1 MRLRFRYDLCPMTR
15 PLRADAERNRRKLLD
30 AAAELFARKGL
41 SVGLDE
47 IARHAGVGVGTAY
60 RRFPDKEQLIEALF
74 EDRVEQVVALA
85 ERAAERDDAWEGLV
99 EFVTGNVELQSS
111 DQGLKELVFGSPH
124 GRARVESARARIMP
138 AAGRLVARAQAA
150 GELRGD
156 IAQTDVALTVFMLT
170 GLADLTRGTRPD
182 VWRRHLRIVL
192 DGLRTPEPGEMPAA
206 PLSPDALEEVIAAL
220 PAGTP
225 RRRSG

>member
-1 MRLRFRYDLCPMTR
+1 MTR

-30 AAAELFARKGL
+30 AAADLFARKGL

-60 RRFPDKEQLIEALF
+60 RRFPDKEQLIAALF

-85 ERAAERDDAWEGLV
+85 EQAAERDDAWAGLE
-99 EFVTGNVELQSS
+99 EFLSRNVQLQST
-111 DQGLKELVFGSPH
+111 DQGLKELVFGSPL

-138 AAGRLVARAQAA
+138 AVVRIVARAQAA
-150 GELRGD
+150 GQLRGD
-156 IAQTDVALTVFMLT
+156 VEHTDIALTVFMLT
-170 GLADLTRGTRPD
+170 GLADITRGTHPD

-192 DGLRTPEPGEMPAA
+192 DGLRTPQPCEMPAA
-206 PLSPDALEEVIAAL
+206 PLSPDALEQVIQGL
-220 PAGTP
+220 PHGT
-225 RRRSG
+225 RR